1 VRADADHYCEG
12 LLPMTVETLGP
23 CAGFVQELSGHKLI
37 PPAQVRACTELLQG
51 NPRLTP
57 AALADQLVEQ
67 GILSRFQADHVLQG
81 NVRSLVVGEYVVQ
94 DALGTGSMGTVY
106 KVRGTAD
113 NRSYVLKV
121 LPRRNVVNARAAAQ
135 RLRTFLEFR
144 HAAINPLVRVGTFG
158 ERHYLVW
165 PHLAG
170 AESLEAL
177 VSRDGKIAP
186 RQAALFG
193 LQLARGLHACHQA
206 GLFHGVLKPSDV
218 LVDGEGKVR
227 LLDFGIGC
235 LLTLSKAEAV
245 LDTMT
250 TMNQRARA
258 LDCSSPES
266 CLDATQ
272 RTAAGDQYSLGCL
285 LYFCLVGR
293 FPFAGKNYTAKLMA
307 HQFQEP
313 APIRD
318 ASPEVTE
325 GLVAIIHRLM
335 RKAPE
340 ERFPSMQQAV
350 DALRNLFSRPGEK
363 QAPAAVPEEPS
374 EPPAPAAPAEEAAAT
389 EPADPEP
396 AEHSG
401 LAPLLLAALFF
412 GALLGGLGWFLF
424 R

>member
-1 VRADADHYCEG
+1 
-12 LLPMTVETLGP
+12 MTVETLGP
-23 CAGFVQELSGHKLI
+23 CSAFVQELYNHKLI
-37 PPAQVRACTELLQG
+37 QPAQVKACTELTQG

-57 AALADQLVEQ
+57 ALLADQLVGQ

-81 NVRSLVVGEYVVQ
+81 NAQTLVVGEYVLQ
-94 DALGTGSMGTVY
+94 DVLGTGSMGTVY
-106 KVRGTAD
+106 KVRGIAD
-113 NRSYVLKV
+113 NRGYVMKV
-121 LPRRNVVNARAAAQ
+121 VPRRNVVNARAASE

-144 HAAINPLVRVGTFG
+144 NAVINPLVRVGTFG

-165 PHLAG
+165 PYVAG
-170 AESLEAL
+170 ADSLEAI
-177 VSRDGKIAP
+177 VRRDGKIAP
-186 RQAALFG
+186 RETALFG
-193 LQLARGLHACHQA
+193 LQLARGLQACHQA

-218 LVDGEGKVR
+218 LVDGEKKVR
-227 LLDFGIGC
+227 VLDFGIGC

-258 LDCSSPES
+258 LDCASPES

-293 FPFAGKNYTAKLMA
+293 FPFPEKNYTAKLMA

-318 ASPEVTE
+318 ASPDVPESLAVI
-325 GLVAIIHRLM
+325 VHRLM
-335 RKAPE
+335 RKTPE
-340 ERFPSMQQAV
+340 ERFGSMQEAV
-350 DALRNLFSRPGEK
+350 DALRGLFGRAGAK
-363 QAPAAVPEEPS
+363 
-374 EPPAPAAPAEEAAAT
+374 PAPAAGPETDSEPADPAPTKKVTATRKTPRPAGEVPAAT
-389 EPADPEP
+389 EPAAPER
-396 AEHSG
+396 AERFIAAPVILVG
-401 LAPLLLAALFF
+401 LLV

>member
-1 VRADADHYCEG
+1 
-12 LLPMTVETLGP
+12 MTVETLGS
-23 CAGFVQELSGHKLI
+23 CSAFVQELCNHKLI
-37 PPAQVRACTELLQG
+37 QAGQVKACTDLVNG

-57 AALADQLVEQ
+57 ALLADKLVEQ
-67 GILSRFQADHVLQG
+67 GVLSRFQADHVLQG
-81 NVRSLVVGEYVVQ
+81 NAGSLVVGEYVVQ

-106 KVRGTAD
+106 RVRAIAD
-113 NRSYVLKV
+113 SRRYVLKV

-144 HAAINPLVRVGTFG
+144 HATINPLVRVGTFG
-158 ERHYLVW
+158 ERHYMVW
-165 PHLAG
+165 PYLAD
-170 AESLEAL
+170 ADSLEAL
-177 VSRDGKIAP
+177 VRRDGKIAP
-186 RQAALFG
+186 RNVALFG
-193 LQLARGLHACHQA
+193 LQLARGLQACHQA

-258 LDCSSPES
+258 LDCASPES

-272 RTAAGDQYSLGCL
+272 RTADGDQYSLGCM

-293 FPFAGKNYTAKLMA
+293 YPFPEKNYTAKLMA

-313 APIRD
+313 APIQD
-318 ASPEVTE
+318 ASPDVPD
-325 GLVAIIHRLM
+325 GLVAVVHRLM
-335 RKAPE
+335 RKTPE
-340 ERFPSMQQAV
+340 ERFPSMQEAV
-350 DALRNLFSRPGEK
+350 DALRGLFGKAGTK
-363 QAPAAVPEEPS
+363 QASAAALEEPS
-374 EPPAPAAPAEEAAAT
+374 EPAEAAAPT
-389 EPADPEP
+389 AKAAAKAGAAPER
-396 AEHSG
+396 AGWTSG
-401 LAPLLLAALFF
+401 APLVLAGLLL
-412 GALLGGLGWFLF
+412 GAVLGGLGWFLF